1 MAVADLGQ
9 QPRVDMGVRGG
20 RGGGE
25 REEDK
30 MEVQKNRGGGTYH
43 TTPLPSLRNCQMIGL
58 GSLSADWSSRP
69 DCLWREGAAGGSAG
83 DAAKRLVY

>member
-1 MAVADLGQ
+1 MWEQQVAVADLGQ

-20 RGGGE
+20 SGGGE

-43 TTPLPSLRNCQMIGL
+43 TTPP
-58 GSLSADWSSRP
+58 LSS
-69 DCLWREGAAGGSAG
+69 
-83 DAAKRLVY
+83 